1 MTAPP
6 HPFGRI
12 VLTLAAALAAALAFR
27 AAHSP
32 LPWII
37 GPLAVTALLAARG
50 LPVAEWPPLR
60 NAGQWAIGCVLGLYF
75 TPEVARLLP
84 ALWWAIALGVAWAL
98 LLGVGFAAWLRR
110 LVPATDPPTAFF
122 AAAIG
127 GASEMAVLAERQGA
141 RVDLVAASH
150 SLRVLIVVVTVPFAF
165 QAAGLHGLDPA
176 PLAAHGFHLGGFL
189 GLAALTAAG
198 AAVLKW
204 VGVPN
209 PFVLGALA
217 VSLVLT
223 ASGVEL
229 SALPPGLAQAGQ
241 LAIGVSLGTRFTPAF
256 VHTAPRWLAGVAI
269 GTLGMIVLSAGFAWA
284 LAQAASLHPATVL
297 LGTSP
302 GGIAEMCITAQALQ
316 LGVPVVTAFHVVR
329 YVAVL
334 LLTAP
339 LYRRLNASSRRAP

>member
-1 MTAPP
+1 MSGAAPS
-6 HPFGRI
+6 GRAVRI
-12 VLTLAAALAAALAFR
+12 ALTLAAALAGALAFR
-27 AAHSP
+27 AAHAP

-37 GPLAVTALLAARG
+37 GPLVVTALLTARG
-50 LPVAEWPPLR
+50 APVAEWPPLR
-60 NAGQWAIGCVLGLYF
+60 NLGQWAIGCVLGLYF

-84 ALWWAIALGVAWAL
+84 SLWWALAAGIAWAL

-110 LVPATDPPTAFF
+110 LVPAVDAPTSFF

-150 SLRVLIVVVTVPFAF
+150 SLRVLIVVVAVPFAL
-165 QAAGLHGLDPA
+165 QAIGLHGVDPS
-176 PLAAHGFHLGGFL
+176 PLAVHHFDLGGFL
-189 GLAALTAAG
+189 GLSALTAAG
-198 AAVLKW
+198 AAALGF

-217 VSLVLT
+217 VTAVVSL
-223 ASGVEL
+223 SGVAL

-241 LAIGVSLGTRFTPAF
+241 LFIGVSLGTRFTPAF
-256 VHTAPRWLAGVAI
+256 VHTAPRWLAGVAL
-269 GTLGMIVLSAGFAWA
+269 GTVAMILLSAGFAWL
-284 LAQAASLHPATVL
+284 LARGASLHPATVL

-302 GGIAEMCITAQALQ
+302 GGIAEMCITAEALQ
-316 LGVPVVTAFHVVR
+316 LGVPVVTAFHVLR

-339 LYRRLNASSRRAP
+339 LYRRLHRR